1 MIDLYDDKSFSKR
14 DVLIWL
20 WISELIY
27 GELGTELSVIP
38 WKLESD
44 DADEYKL
51 SDVYDR
57 LSESD
62 KLGRASVNV
71 MSGVCIR
78 NINSLKQPKRHR

>member
-1 MIDLYDDKSFSKR
+1 MYKDQNCTQWKYEEVAIDLSS
-14 DVLIWL
+14 LIT
-20 WISELIY
+20 
-27 GELGTELSVIP
+27 ELGTELSVIP

-62 KLGRASVNV
+62 KLGRASVNI

-78 NINSLKQPKRHR
+78 NINSLKQQKRHR